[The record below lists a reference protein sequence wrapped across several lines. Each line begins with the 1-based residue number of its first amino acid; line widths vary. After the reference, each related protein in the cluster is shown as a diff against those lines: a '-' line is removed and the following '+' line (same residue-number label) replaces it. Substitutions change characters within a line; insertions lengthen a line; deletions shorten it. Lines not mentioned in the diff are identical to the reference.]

1 MFDLQCPSSGE
12 QKRTCNFPWGQL
24 AHVAQGYWRTVNS
37 AQGCFLC
44 FSGHSAI
51 EQVKVHRGGQA
62 LMQRCKVQIEHPE
75 TLLEMDSYVDKMIEI
90 DQ

>member
-1 MFDLQCPSSGE
+1 MHRDVFFVFLDILLYKKNKIYDHMQ
-12 QKRTCNFPWGQL
+12 RGQ
-24 AHVAQGYWRTVNS
+24 
-37 AQGCFLC
+37 
-44 FSGHSAI
+44 

-90 DQ
+90 DLKSSPQSTGIGFRKEQVIQNKF